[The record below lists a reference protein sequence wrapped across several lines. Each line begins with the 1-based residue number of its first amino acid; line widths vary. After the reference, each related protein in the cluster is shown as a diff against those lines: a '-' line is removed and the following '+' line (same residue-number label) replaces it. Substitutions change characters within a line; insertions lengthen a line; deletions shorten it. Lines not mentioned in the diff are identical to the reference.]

1 MDNRTIGFMNFEN
14 STSLLNSAYTT
25 LFLVPIFIEF
35 GGVLVDLLKT
45 MDF

>member
-1 MDNRTIGFMNFEN
+1 MDNRTTGFMNFEN
-14 STSLLNSAYTT
+14 STSLEFSIHK

-35 GGVLVDLLKT
+35 GSVLADLLKR